1 MLIICQALPELKRT
15 QYLINQIQ
23 YLDFQSLYIIET
35 DIYEYVTN
43 INQQTMSEKTLGTKG
58 I

>member
-1 MLIICQALPELKRT
+1 MPIICQELPELKRI

-23 YLDFQSLYIIET
+23 YLYSQSLYITET
-35 DIYEYVTN
+35 DIYYYVTN

>member
-1 MLIICQALPELKRT
+1 MLIISQALPELKRI
-15 QYLINQIQ
+15 QYLINQIE

-58 I
+58 L